1 MPDPPPNPSPPPRTT
16 TTTTT
21 IRILD
26 GGLGT
31 SLEHNHGISFTPSSS
46 PLWSS
51 HLLVSDPA
59 TLLLCQKSFAAIPV
73 DVLLTATYQ
82 VSIQGFA
89 ATKTAE
95 HPSGIADAS
104 HIPPFLDKAIQ
115 IAHEAAKARTPCAAA
130 VALSLGPYGACMIPS
145 QEYSGAYDAEH
156 SSEEALYLWHRQ
168 RMELFARVVP
178 PVRRRI
184 TYMALETIPRLD
196 EIVALR
202 RALAAVP
209 ELSSGIPF
217 WMSCLFPHEDDDNTP
232 DGSSPEAILGAML
245 DPALAE
251 EAVPWAVGINC
262 TKVWKLDSLLRRYE
276 AAIRNLLH
284 EGTVERWPA
293 LVLYP
298 DGTNG
303 EVYNTTTK
311 QWELP
316 QGAAEQQQDRVPW
329 ETQLTQA
336 VRATEARGNWPEII
350 VGGCCRALPSDI
362 KRLRDALT
370 N

>member
-1 MPDPPPNPSPPPRTT
+1 MHDPPPDPQSPPR

-31 SLEHNHGISFTPSSS
+31 TLEQNHSVSFSPSSS

-51 HLLVSDPA
+51 HLLLSDPE
-59 TLLLCQKSFAAIPV
+59 TLLLCQKSFAEIPV

-82 VSIQGFA
+82 VSIDGFA
-89 ATKTAE
+89 RTKTAQ
-95 HPSGIADAS
+95 HPAGIADAS
-104 HIPPFLDKAIQ
+104 HIPPLLEKAIQ
-115 IAHEAAKARTPCAAA
+115 IAHEAASAAA
-130 VALSLGPYGACMIPS
+130 AAAHPCVVALSLGPYGACMIPS
-145 QEYSGAYDAEH
+145 QEYSGAYDAQH
-156 SSEEALYLWHRQ
+156 DSQEALYLWHRQ
-168 RMELFARVVP
+168 RMELFARVP
-178 PVRRRI
+178 DIRHRI

-202 RALAAVP
+202 RAVAAVP
-209 ELSSGIPF
+209 ALSSGIPF
-217 WMSCLFPHEDDDNTP
+217 WMSCLFPNEEDETTP
-232 DGSSPEAILGAML
+232 DGSSPEAIIRAML

-251 EAVPWAVGINC
+251 AAVPWAVGINC

-276 AAIRNLLH
+276 AAIRDLLH
-284 EGTVERWPA
+284 EGTIKKWPA

-303 EVYNTTTK
+303 EVYNTTTQ
-311 QWELP
+311 QWEIP
-316 QGAAEQQQDRVPW
+316 QGFEQQNDRVPW
-329 ETQLTQA
+329 EAQLKQV
-336 VRATEARGNWPEII
+336 VRATEARGDWPEII

-362 KRLRDALT
+362 KRLRAIL
-370 N
+370 

>member
-1 MPDPPPNPSPPPRTT
+1 MPDPPPAPSPSPR
-16 TTTTT
+16 TTT

-31 SLEHNHGISFTPSSS
+31 TLEQNHNISFSPSSS

-51 HLLVSDPA
+51 HLLVTDPE
-59 TLLLCQKSFAAIPV
+59 TLLVCQKSFADIPV

-89 ATKTAE
+89 RTKTAQ
-95 HPSGIADAS
+95 HPTGILQDPS
-104 HIPPFLDKAIQ
+104 RIPPLLEKAIQ
-115 IAHEAAKARTPCAAA
+115 IAHEAAAAAKGPPHPCAA

-145 QEYSGAYDAEH
+145 QEYSGDYDAQHDSQED
-156 SSEEALYLWHRQ
+156 LYLWHRQ
-168 RMELFARVVP
+168 RMELFARIP
-178 PVRRRI
+178 DVRRRI
-184 TYMALETIPRLD
+184 TYIALETIPRLD

-209 ELSSGIPF
+209 ELSSGVPF
-217 WMSCLFPHEDDDNTP
+217 WMSSLFPNEDDNTP
-232 DGSSPEAILGAML
+232 DGSSPEAIIRAML
-245 DPALAE
+245 DPALA

-276 AAIRNLLH
+276 ASVRDLLQ
-284 EGTVERWPA
+284 EGTIERWPA

-303 EVYNTTTK
+303 EVYNTTTQ
-311 QWELP
+311 QWEIP
-316 QGAAEQQQDRVPW
+316 QGTEQEDRIPW

-336 VRATEARGNWPEII
+336 VRATEARGDWPEII

-362 KRLRDALT
+362 KRLRDSLT
-370 N
+370 K